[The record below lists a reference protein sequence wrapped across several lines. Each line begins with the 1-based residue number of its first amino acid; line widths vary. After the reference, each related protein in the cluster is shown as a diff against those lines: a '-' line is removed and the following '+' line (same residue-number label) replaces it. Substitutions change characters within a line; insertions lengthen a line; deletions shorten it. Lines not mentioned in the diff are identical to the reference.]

1 MRRSGDQSVPDAAKH
16 GLQHSQR
23 LPELGEM
30 RVGSVRLV
38 ALLAAALSFAA
49 SGASQAEQREARLL
63 KGLLGERPA
72 TLVSCDPAQFKTC
85 VDAALKYCE
94 LLNADKGSCWQ
105 DRQQQCKT
113 QSGC

>member
-1 MRRSGDQSVPDAAKH
+1 MRRTAAPDAAKH
-16 GLQHSQR
+16 GRQHRQR

-30 RVGSVRLV
+30 MVGSVRLV
-38 ALLAAALSFAA
+38 ALLAAAALSFAV
-49 SGASQAEQREARLL
+49 SGVSQAEQREARLL
-63 KGLLGERPA
+63 KGLFGERPV
-72 TLVSCDPAQFKTC
+72 TLVACNESQFKTC

-94 LLNADKGSCWQ
+94 VLNADKASCWQ